1 MKLSELQNL
10 DMQNIGGWPLP
21 VKIFFMLLLLIGILI
36 AGYYMDT
43 KDQREMLAQEQR
55 KQVTHLATIEE
66 KQKKAANLE
75 PLKLQMKE
83 MQQSFGDMLKQLPSR
98 TEVAGLLVD
107 ISQTGLAAGLEF
119 QLFKPANEVPSEYYA
134 ELPIQINVIGSYH
147 EFGEFISGIAA
158 LPRIVTTHNITITT
172 GGARKGGQ
180 DKKGQTSVAGE
191 SALIMTATAKTY
203 RALDEEEYA
212 AEAQKAAQAKKGKG
226 GKKK

>member
-1 MKLSELQNL
+1 MKFSDLQNL

-21 VKIFFMLLLLIGILI
+21 VKIFFMAVLFAVIQGLGFYLDI
-36 AGYYMDT
+36 T
-43 KDQREMLAQEQR
+43 KQREVLEGER
-55 KQVTHLATIEE
+55 KKEATHLATIEE

-83 MQQSFGDMLKQLPSR
+83 MQQSFGDMLKQLPSK

-119 QLFKPANEVPSEYYA
+119 QLFKPGGEVRSEYYA
-134 ELPIQINVIGSYH
+134 ELPIEINVLGNYH

-158 LPRIVTTHNITITT
+158 LPRIVTAHDISLA
-172 GGARKGGQ
+172 GGAMKTA
-180 DKKGQTSVAGE
+180 KKGQGQGE
-191 SALIMTATAKTY
+191 VPAMSMKLTAKTY

-212 AEAQKAAQAKKGKG
+212 AGEKQAQAKKQPKKG